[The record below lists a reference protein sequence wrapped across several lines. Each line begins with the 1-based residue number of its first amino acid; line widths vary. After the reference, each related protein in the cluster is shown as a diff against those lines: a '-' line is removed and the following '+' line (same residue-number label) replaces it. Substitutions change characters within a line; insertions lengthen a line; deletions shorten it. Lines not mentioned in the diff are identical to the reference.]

1 MLSTLRRLAR
11 AFDLAGIYEPSAGA
25 PPGTCETWEETYY
38 FSRST
43 SRLLLNRPASSKI
56 LGVNPSSTST
66 AGKAVGAFFFLFGLP
81 FAGFGLWAY
90 SQAFR
95 LIGAPPGSQSFWY
108 PFMFGTIFSGI
119 GFGFMFLGVAGN
131 RKYSRQLQVQA
142 EHPAEPWLWRDD
154 WAAGRVKSNTKG
166 SMVTA
171 WVFAI
176 FWNLISWPP
185 TIFALPNAL
194 REKVAS
200 AFVLLL
206 FPAAGIV
213 LLIYAIRKTLA
224 FAEFG
229 KTCFEMASVPA
240 VIGRDL
246 KGSIQARF
254 PHSPDHGVQLR
265 LSCVH
270 RYVSGSGNNSTTN
283 ERILWRDEAAVNP
296 GQLYAGPAG
305 TTIPVSFHIPLDAPP
320 TDNRTS
326 RDQFVWQLEA
336 IANVPGVDYHDV
348 FEIPVFRTSQ
358 TPTVEE
364 ENQAEATAS
373 GFRAPEVSRPEHPT
387 VRVQPVA
394 GGTEFYCPPARNKGL
409 AAFITLFAAIF
420 GAIGYFLMHS
430 RAPIIFP
437 IAFGGFGLLIGYF
450 ALQMWLAT
458 ARVIIGSSLR
468 LQSGLL
474 GGGKV
479 REIAVSDI
487 ASITDRIGAQSG
499 NGSGTP
505 YYDIELNLTDGKKL
519 TLGRSLRDKHEVEW
533 LISEMSRLAGIGE
546 KKMTAGAGR

>member
-1 MLSTLRRLAR
+1 
-11 AFDLAGIYEPSAGA
+11 
-25 PPGTCETWEETYY
+25 
-38 FSRST
+38 
-43 SRLLLNRPASSKI
+43 

-119 GFGFMFLGVAGN
+119 GFGFMFLAIAGN

-154 WAAGRVKSNTKG
+154 WVAGRVKSNTKG

-185 TIFALPNAL
+185 TLFALPNAL

-200 AFVLLL
+200 AFVLLI

-213 LLIYAIRKTLA
+213 LLIYAIRKTIA

-229 KTCFEMASVPA
+229 KTCFEMASVPG

-283 ERILWRDEAAVNP
+283 ESILWRDEADLNP
-296 GQLYAGPAG
+296 GQLDAGPAG
-305 TTIPVSFHIPLDAPP
+305 TTIPVSFHIPLDAAP
-320 TDNRTS
+320 TDNRRS
-326 RDQFVWQLEA
+326 RDQVIWQLEA
-336 IANVPGVDYHDV
+336 IAKVPGVNYHDV
-348 FEIPVFRTSQ
+348 FEIPVFRTAQ

-364 ENQAEATAS
+364 EEQAERAAS
-373 GFRAPEVSRPEHPT
+373 RFRAPEMSHPVHPT
-387 VRVQPVA
+387 IRVQPVE
-394 GGTEFYCPPARNKGL
+394 GGTEFYFRPARNKGF
-409 AAFITLFAAIF
+409 AVSTTFFAAIF
-420 GAIGYFLMHS
+420 SAIGYFLIQP
-430 RAPIIFP
+430 RVPIIFP

-458 ARVIIGSSLR
+458 TRVIIGSSLR
-468 LQSGLL
+468 LQSGHL

-479 REIAVSDI
+479 REIALSDI

-499 NGSGTP
+499 NGTGNA

-519 TLGRSLRDKHEVEW
+519 TLGRGLRDKHEVEW
-533 LISEMSRLAGIGE
+533 LMIEMSRLASIGE
-546 KKMTAGAGR
+546 RKMTVGVG